1 MKQHDDWIEAG
12 AIVRPHG
19 LKGEVVI
26 DLARDL
32 LEVITESLELRITG
46 RQGGERVL
54 IVERARSHKARK
66 IVQFEGICSVE
77 DAEALRGWSVW
88 LTREQ
93 IGPLEDGRW
102 LVADIV
108 GIDVYTDEDEHL
120 GKLVEVLHM
129 PGNDV
134 YVVRNGEKE
143 ILLPV
148 IDDVIRDVDIDSGRM
163 VIHLMEGL
171 A

>member
-1 MKQHDDWIEAG
+1 MKQKDDWIEAG
-12 AIVRPHG
+12 AIARPHG

-32 LEVITESLELRITG
+32 LEVVTESLELRVTG
-46 RQGGERVL
+46 PRKGERVL
-54 IVERARSHKARK
+54 TVERARNHKARK
-66 IVQFEGICSVE
+66 VVQFKGVSTVE

-93 IGPLEDGRW
+93 IGPLEEGRW
-102 LVADIV
+102 FVADII
-108 GIDVYTDEDEHL
+108 GIDVYTDEDEYL
-120 GKLVEVLHM
+120 GKLAEVMHM

-148 IDDVIRDVDIDSGRM
+148 IDDVVRSTDIDSGRM